1 MMNEATFANRSLGK
15 DIISSLDFALLG
27 TPSESDSMA
36 ELDFPWTNLAKDSQ
50 FSSTQYLDHTAGE
63 GCIASAV
70 IGPYTPTDDEFT
82 SGFGLKDNPAGPLT
96 FAPRRTLEQ
105 PVDGL
110 DPSSPSFFILEN
122 QDFDA
127 DVLPYCD
134 KAHDAASS
142 EPSPTSTR
150 PEGSSASACS
160 ATPVVGQS
168 GAPDIERQREKNR
181 VAARK
186 CRQKT
191 KQNVA
196 GLRRR
201 EKELGQ
207 QNKVLVSCVR
217 SLREEILDLKTEI
230 LKHSNCDNVI
240 IQKYI
245 ANAARRQIE

>member
-1 MMNEATFANRSLGK
+1 MMNQATFANRSLGK
-15 DIISSLDFALLG
+15 DIISSLDFALLS

-50 FSSTQYLDHTAGE
+50 
-63 GCIASAV
+63 CIASAI

-82 SGFGLKDNPAGPLT
+82 SGFELKDNAADPLT
-96 FAPRRTLEQ
+96 FAPRRSIEQ
-105 PVDGL
+105 SVDGL
-110 DPSSPSFFILEN
+110 DPSSPSFLILGN

-127 DVLPYCD
+127 DVLPYCHE
-134 KAHDAASS
+134 AHDATSS

-150 PEGSSASACS
+150 PERSRASTCS
-160 ATPVVGQS
+160 ATPVGQS

-196 GLRRR
+196 GLQRR

-217 SLREEILDLKTEI
+217 SLREEVLDLKTEI
-230 LKHSNCDNVI
+230 LKHSNCDNII